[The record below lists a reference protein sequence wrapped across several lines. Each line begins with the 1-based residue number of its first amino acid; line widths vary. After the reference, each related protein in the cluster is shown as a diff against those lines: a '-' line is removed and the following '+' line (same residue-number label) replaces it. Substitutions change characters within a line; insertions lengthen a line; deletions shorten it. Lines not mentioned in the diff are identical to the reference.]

1 MRLNKT
7 EHAPVDRIQQ
17 GGRGDTPR
25 EANCYY
31 TAFWP
36 RSFMAIPRS
45 DFKE

>member
-17 GGRGDTPR
+17 GGRGDTLARQIATTLP
-25 EANCYY
+25 
-31 TAFWP
+31 FGHGVL
-36 RSFMAIPRS
+36 MAIPRS